1 MPLSAVRTFT
11 DFVEYFAGISNL
23 QVEALIP
30 RRSEFR
36 VEATRIDR

>member
-11 DFVEYFAGISNL
+11 DFDEYFAGIRNL
-23 QVEALIP
+23 QVEGPVP

-36 VEATRIDR
+36 VEATPIDR